1 MVATHSQKSKKI
13 TTRNVLAVIP
23 SHVREDIHTHN
34 MSNNDARSTA
44 QPSLIQQYI
53 TPKLIKDIK
62 FFLVGVVVM
71 TVTIFHY
78 LWIIKRWMIN
88 PNIATVELSG
98 HFVVFAIV
106 QLFIWYLYLF
116 KFTATI
122 YKEELAEYNEAEE
135 LRKQDDLNRKQ
146 R

>member
-1 MVATHSQKSKKI
+1 
-13 TTRNVLAVIP
+13 
-23 SHVREDIHTHN
+23 
-34 MSNNDARSTA
+34 MSIYDAKSTA

-122 YKEELAEYNEAEE
+122 YKEELAEYNEAEK
-135 LRKQDDLNRKQ
+135 LRKQDDLKRKQ